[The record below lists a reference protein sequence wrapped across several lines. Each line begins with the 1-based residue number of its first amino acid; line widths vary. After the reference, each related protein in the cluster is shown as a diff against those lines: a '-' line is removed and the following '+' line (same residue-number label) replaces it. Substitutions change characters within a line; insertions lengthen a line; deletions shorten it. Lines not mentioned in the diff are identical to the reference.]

1 MSALSMSD
9 QCHARGVRTCAYL
22 HANEAVIANAFVCD
36 IFLLLRQ
43 RGAYA
48 VVSYIPT
55 VSRSSSLTF
64 REVILFTETF
74 SLDER
79 HVNLKMSAV

>member
-1 MSALSMSD
+1 MSD
-9 QCHARGVRTCAYL
+9 QCHAREVRTCAYL

-36 IFLLLRQ
+36 ILLLRQ
-43 RGAYA
+43 RGAYV
-48 VVSYIPT
+48 VVSYIIPT

-79 HVNLKMSAV
+79 HVNLKMSA